1 MGNRMDVQNLFE
13 HIKFI
18 SEEAAH
24 ILREAVP
31 YGTDILTLTMED
43 LNELLP
49 GECNFQLRRHIM
61 GLIDV
66 FLQITNDNAIPG
78 KGTDPAGEESESD
91 QKTIVSPME
100 HSTGSSGDLIILC
113 EDHALEVQQSNVDHT
128 NVDMEEKPMA
138 AQDGKRP
145 NITSD
150 SEVPRTGT
158 DPAGEESES
167 DQKMI
172 ASPMDHFTGSS
183 GDHAPEVLQSNVD
196 HTNVDMEEKPMAAQD
211 GKRSNITSDSEVP
224 RNDTDPAGEE
234 SESDQKM
241 IVSPMDHS
249 TGSFGVKVHVLVTG
263 EIFNTHETFMQ
274 KLKLRIELCSAE
286 SSNII
291 LVFCPVVSHIR
302 TDMEAAMA
310 RVTVNK
316 PVILVF
322 MHHCHHPSHMTNIT
336 VQPCRSNMQVV
347 HCAFHESRGLLECQE
362 NEQVVKA
369 VRSTL
374 LRYVDS
380 HDEVPHPKMPRTQPG
395 TVQQQMSTQ
404 GDNEHSVYKV
414 KVHMLLAGETFQ
426 THETFIQKL
435 KLQIELCSAESSSII
450 LVFCTVVS
458 QIRTDMEAAM
468 ARVTEDKPVIL
479 VFMHHCH
486 SPSHMT
492 DITVQLCRGNIVQ
505 VVHCAFHETKGLL
518 ECKENEQ
525 VVKAVRST
533 LLRLCRN
540 VDVQA
545 EVPLTQSK
553 IEQQPMAAQNAN
565 RPIMTNEVPRTGTK
579 PMTEERESGQRTIVP
594 AKGHSTGPYGGT
606 SFLSK
611 TGRFFSKSNWNISS
625 VKVHMLLA
633 GETFQTHETFIQK
646 LKLQIELCSAESSSI
661 ILVFCTVV
669 SQIRTDM
676 EAAMARV
683 TEDKPVILVFM
694 HHCHNPSH
702 MTDITVQPSRSNI
715 VQVAHCAFHETK
727 GLLECK
733 ENEQV
738 VKAVRSTLLRDYRN
752 VDVQAEV
759 PLTQS
764 EIEQQPVAAQN
775 ANRPI
780 MTNEVPRTGTKPMT
794 EERES
799 DQRTIVPAKGHS
811 TGPSGGTS
819 FLSKTGRFFSKSNW
833 NISSDSVKSSTGIS
847 RLNPNPN
854 RVNSSS
860 LVKVHVLVAGET
872 FQAHETFIQKL
883 KLQIE
888 RHSAES
894 CNIILVFCPV
904 VSQIGTDMEA
914 AMARVTEDKPV
925 ILVFMHH
932 CHNPSHMTNTTVQP
946 TRSNIEQV
954 VHCAFHETTGLLRCQ
969 ENEQAVADVQAM
981 LMKHK

>member
-1 MGNRMDVQNLFE
+1 
-13 HIKFI
+13 
-18 SEEAAH
+18 
-24 ILREAVP
+24 
-31 YGTDILTLTMED
+31 
-43 LNELLP
+43 
-49 GECNFQLRRHIM
+49 
-61 GLIDV
+61 
-66 FLQITNDNAIPG
+66 
-78 KGTDPAGEESESD
+78 
-91 QKTIVSPME
+91 ME
-100 HSTGSSGDLIILC
+100 HSTGPSGGQAP
-113 EDHALEVQQSNVDHT
+113 EVLEFNVDHT
-128 NVDMEEKPMA
+128 NVE
-138 AQDGKRP
+138 
-145 NITSD
+145 
-150 SEVPRTGT
+150 
-158 DPAGEESES
+158 
-167 DQKMI
+167 
-172 ASPMDHFTGSS
+172 
-183 GDHAPEVLQSNVD
+183 
-196 HTNVDMEEKPMAAQD
+196 MEEKPMAAQD
-211 GKRSNITSDSEVP
+211 GKRSHITNDSELP
-224 RNDTDPAGEE
+224 RNDTDQAGQAPEVLESNVDHSNLDMEEKPMAAQEGKRPNITNDSELLRTGTDPAGEE
-234 SESDQKM
+234 GESDNRM
-241 IVSPMDHS
+241 NVSTMEYSTGPSGGQAPEVLESNVDHS
-249 TGSFGVKVHVLVTG
+249 NLDMEEKPMAAQEGKRPNITNDSELLRTGTDPAGEEGESDNRMNVSTMEYSTGPSGGQAPEVLESNVDHSNLDMEEKPMAAQEGKRPNITNDSELLRTGTDPAGEEGESDNRMNVSTMEYSTGPSGVISRLHKNLKTLRNYSLVKVHVLVAG
-263 EIFNTHETFMQ
+263 ETFQAHETFIQ
-274 KLKLRIELCSAE
+274 KLKLQIEQHSVE
-286 SSNII
+286 SSNVI
-291 LVFCPVVSHIR
+291 LVFCPVVSRIG

-310 RVTVNK
+310 RVTGNK

-336 VQPCRSNMQVV
+336 VQPSRSNIVQAV
-347 HCAFHESRGLLECQE
+347 HCAFHETTGLLECQE
-362 NEQVVKA
+362 NEQAVKA
-369 VRSTL
+369 VHSQL

-380 HDEVPHPKMPRTQPG
+380 HDEVPQPKVPRTQPVM
-395 TVQQQMSTQ
+395 VQQ
-404 GDNEHSVYKV
+404 
-414 KVHMLLAGETFQ
+414 
-426 THETFIQKL
+426 
-435 KLQIELCSAESSSII
+435 
-450 LVFCTVVS
+450 
-458 QIRTDMEAAM
+458 
-468 ARVTEDKPVIL
+468 
-479 VFMHHCH
+479 
-486 SPSHMT
+486 
-492 DITVQLCRGNIVQ
+492 
-505 VVHCAFHETKGLL
+505 
-518 ECKENEQ
+518 
-525 VVKAVRST
+525 
-533 LLRLCRN
+533 LR
-540 VDVQA
+540 
-545 EVPLTQSK
+545 
-553 IEQQPMAAQNAN
+553 AAQGAN
-565 RPIMTNEVPRTGTK
+565 SPNINDSELPGKGTD
-579 PMTEERESGQRTIVP
+579 P
-594 AKGHSTGPYGGT
+594 A
-606 SFLSK
+606 
-611 TGRFFSKSNWNISS
+611 